1 MNTDKLFEKIRENEN
16 EYRELLSELCK
27 LDDIYLQRYKSGD
40 VTAMEEYEHK
50 YRELYEIKTSLD
62 TEFTEL
68 RKELAKLNPV
78 V

>member
-27 LDDIYLQRYKSGD
+27 LDDIYLQRYKFGD

>member
-40 VTAMEEYEHK
+40 VTAMEEYEYK

>member
-1 MNTDKLFEKIRENEN
+1 MNTDELFEKIRENESR
-16 EYRELLSELCK
+16 YKELLSELCR

-40 VTAMEEYEHK
+40 ATAPEEYEHK

-68 RKELAKLNPV
+68 GKELAKLNPMV
-78 V
+78 